1 MNAADVL
8 RRLEAFAAGKPL
20 PRGERKQ
27 VHLATDRDVL
37 VVAFVRM
44 GGESRPW
51 GIAHGYPGK
60 SPTVL
65 SVPDARNR
73 DRVARMVARFAPV
86 LLRHL
91 RSPSDVPEPPEGPND
106 LHPVRQVW
114 LPNGAHLDMFHHLA
128 YAYTF
133 AKTHP
138 EGVELELLNRFGR
151 ACGWLF
157 REAQRPGQMA
167 VMVAPKVL
175 KEAYTFPAEDVRQAH
190 LGYLMAWLETSGK
203 LEKRLA
209 AATEAE
215 RQSIATSLDPDIERD
230 PLARAV
236 EQWNEAE
243 KAGSPGPSRKLES
256 EIAGTLRA
264 ELQRRWE
271 LTVRALTWLRRDGRR
286 ENAGVTELLRD
297 TAVEQWWRFVRP
309 ERIQA
314 GLDEGQPYVP
324 GNETDRHPVTAA
336 AGYFAHQAAADV
348 ASSRLV
354 HDDRELLAEAI
365 ARGDAFRGK
374 LVSVADEGSGRTTRP
389 VWRITDAAERQLRL
403 RPESDVVP
411 VGNPRQRGV
420 IRSIEEDR
428 SGSMVIEVEIT
439 GGKTLT
445 TGPGLAPT
453 DPELEGCEMA
463 FVGAPAD
470 GISRRKV
477 KKIRQKDGPGGWLTH
492 SVPGGGTGG
501 LADDDVDDAVATM
514 PAEDD

>member
-20 PRGERKQ
+20 PRGEKKQ
-27 VHLATDRDVL
+27 VHLAADRDVL
-37 VVAFVRM
+37 IVAFVRM

-51 GIAHGYPGK
+51 GIAFGHPGK
-60 SPTVL
+60 TPTFL

-73 DRVARMVARFAPV
+73 DRVAGMVARFAPV
-86 LLRHL
+86 LLSHL
-91 RSPSDVPEPPEGPND
+91 RSPADLPETPEGPGD
-106 LHPVRQVW
+106 LQPVRQVW
-114 LPNGAHLDMFHHLA
+114 LPNGTHLDMLHHLA

-133 AKTHP
+133 ARAHP
-138 EGVELELLNRFGR
+138 EGVDIELLNRFGR

-175 KEAYTFPAEDVRQAH
+175 REAYTFPAEDVRQAH
-190 LGYLMAWLETSGK
+190 LGYLMAWLETPGK

-215 RQSIATSLDPDIERD
+215 RHSIATSLDPVIERD
-230 PLARAV
+230 PLAPAV
-236 EQWNEAE
+236 ERWNEAE
-243 KAGSPGPSRKLES
+243 KAGGSGPTLKLES
-256 EIAGTLRA
+256 EIAGTLRG
-264 ELQRRWE
+264 ELERRWE
-271 LTVRALTWLRRDGRR
+271 LTARALTWLRRDSRR
-286 ENAGVTELLRD
+286 ENAGVRELLRD
-297 TAVEQWWRFVRP
+297 AAVEQWWRFARP
-309 ERIQA
+309 ERIHA
-314 GLDEGQPYVP
+314 GLEEGSPYVP

-374 LVSVADEGSGRTTRP
+374 IVSVADEGEGRKTRP
-389 VWRITDAAERQLRL
+389 VWRIADAAERQLRL
-403 RPESDVVP
+403 RAESDVVV
-411 VGNPRQRGV
+411 VGNPRQLGV

-428 SGSMVIEVEIT
+428 SGSTVIEVEIR
-439 GGKTLT
+439 GGKTLP

-453 DPELEGCEMA
+453 DPDLEGCEVA

-470 GISRRKV
+470 GISRRKT

-492 SVPGGGTGG
+492 RIPGAGAGVFP
-501 LADDDVDDAVATM
+501 DDDVDDAVVAI
-514 PAEDD
+514 PAEED